1 MKNNGVKSSTFRIA
15 FCGVITALALVFMMI
30 TGLFSFGTF
39 AFPCFA
45 GMLLT
50 AIVIEYGVKWALAV
64 FVAVSILASF
74 LAGDKEA
81 VIYFIMLFG
90 YYPVVKSLF
99 ERKIKNKAVQFVL
112 KLLLFNAA
120 AVSAFFIANFLLAIP
135 AEEFTIFGF
144 YVPWVLLIIGNFFF
158 VVYDFAVTV
167 MVGRYVYNLRK
178 KIFK

>member
-1 MKNNGVKSSTFRIA
+1 MKNNGIKPATFRIA
-15 FCGVITALALVFMMI
+15 FCGVVTALALVLMMI

-45 GMLLT
+45 GMILT
-50 AIVIEYGVKWALAV
+50 AVVIEYGVKWALAV
-64 FVAVSILASF
+64 FVAVSVLSSF

-99 ERKIKNKAVQFVL
+99 ERKIRNKAVQFVL

-120 AVSAFFIANFLLAIP
+120 AVSAFFIADFLLAIP
-135 AEEFTIFGF
+135 AEEFTILGF

-167 MVGRYVYNLRK
+167 MVGRYVYSLRK

>member
-1 MKNNGVKSSTFRIA
+1 MA
-15 FCGVITALALVFMMI
+15 FCGVITALGLALMMM
-30 TGLFSFGTF
+30 TGLISFGTF

-45 GMLLT
+45 GMIIT
-50 AIVIEYGVKWALAV
+50 AVVIEYGIKWALAV
-64 FVAVSILASF
+64 FAAISVLASF

-81 VIYFIMLFG
+81 VIYFVMLFG

-99 ERKIKNKAVQFVL
+99 ERKIKNKAIQLVL

-135 AEEFTIFGF
+135 AEEFTIFGV

-167 MVGRYVYNLRK
+167 MVGRYVYNIRN

>member
-1 MKNNGVKSSTFRIA
+1 MKNNGIKPATFRIA
-15 FCGVITALALVFMMI
+15 FCGVVTALALVLMMI

-45 GMLLT
+45 GMILT
-50 AIVIEYGVKWALAV
+50 AVVIEYGVKWALAV
-64 FVAVSILASF
+64 FVAVSVLSSF

-99 ERKIKNKAVQFVL
+99 ERKIRNKAVQLVL

-120 AVSAFFIANFLLAIP
+120 AVSAFFIADFLLAIP
-135 AEEFTIFGF
+135 AEEFTILGF

-167 MVGRYVYNLRK
+167 MVGRYVYSLRK